1 MLRGLRTQIFLWT
14 ILPLALI
21 LIGVAYVGV
30 VSHQRAMR
38 EMVAE
43 RDGAL
48 AEASAARISELLD
61 DHLQHLE
68 NVDIAHPES
77 WDTHIFDG
85 GLALYDSQRNVLAAV
100 PSRTVWET
108 RSKNLPSGNISRPF
122 FENGNWYV
130 LIARTE
136 DDQRLV
142 GAVALPAFK
151 SIAPRGTPYLVDAQ
165 GTIIAHPDASRVGEN
180 LRAHEGIAQV
190 TRGEAGATFHHDA
203 AGNELV
209 VGYAPIAPAEWGL
222 LIDESW
228 GDVVEPLFQFSIL
241 LPVVLAIVGVVA
253 LIAIYF
259 GVRYVIRPLQQLSV
273 AANRIAFGDYTAA
286 EKHVGGAREIEEL
299 RETLDAMAK
308 QVHTAQ
314 EAMQHYIGAVTQG
327 QEEERKRLARELHD
341 DTIQSLIALQQRI
354 ELTRKALAKDP
365 RTAATKL
372 NELKMLT
379 GETLGQVRGFVRD
392 LRPTYL
398 EELGLIP
405 SLEMLAQE
413 AKATFQ
419 VQGEEQRLDAER
431 ELALYR
437 ITQEALRNT
446 GKHARAT
453 KVNVTVTFRPA
464 EVTVEIL
471 DNGVGF
477 DAPATPGAYAQAG
490 HFGLTGMQE
499 RAQLFGGNV
508 YVQSEPGKGT
518 RLIAYVPLT
527 FSVQSHAQKGT
538 LQLGDG

>member
-21 LIGVAYVGV
+21 LVGAAYLGV
-30 VSHQRAMR
+30 VSHQSAMR
-38 EMVAE
+38 ELVAE

-68 NVDIAHPES
+68 NVNIAQPEN

-85 GLALYDSQRNVLAAV
+85 GLALYDAQSNLLASV

-108 RSKNLPSGNISRPF
+108 RTKNIPRTNIGKPF
-122 FENGNWYV
+122 FENGKWYV
-130 LIARTE
+130 LVARTVE
-136 DDQRLV
+136 NQRLV
-142 GAVALPAFK
+142 GALALPAFK

-165 GTIIAHPDASRVGEN
+165 GTIIAHPDAARVGEN
-180 LRAHEGIAQV
+180 LGAHEGITQV
-190 TRGEAGATFHHDA
+190 TRGQAGATFHHDA
-203 AGNELV
+203 TGNELV
-209 VGYAPIAPAEWGL
+209 VGYAPIPPAGWGL

-228 GDVVEPLFQFSIL
+228 ADVVEPMFQFSIL
-241 LPVVLAIVGVVA
+241 LPVVLALVGVVA
-253 LIAIYF
+253 LGAIYF

-286 EKHVGGAREIEEL
+286 EKHVGGAREIEDL

-314 EAMQHYIGAVTQG
+314 EAMQHYIGAVTRG

-354 ELTRKALAKDP
+354 ELTRKALTKDP
-365 RTAATKL
+365 DTAALKL
-372 NELKMLT
+372 NELKALT
-379 GETLGQVRGFVRD
+379 GDALVQVRGFVRD

-405 SLEMLAQE
+405 ALEMLAQE
-413 AKATFQ
+413 AGATFQ
-419 VQGEEQRLDAER
+419 VLGDEQRLDAER
-431 ELALYR
+431 ELVLFR
-437 ITQEALRNT
+437 ITQEALRNIH
-446 GKHARAT
+446 KHAQAT
-453 KVNVTVTFRPA
+453 QVNVNVVFRPA
-464 EVTVEIL
+464 EVTVEVQ

-477 DAPATPGAYAQAG
+477 EAPSTPAAYAQAG

-508 YVQSEPGKGT
+508 YVQSERGRGT

-527 FSVQSHAQKGT
+527 PSAQARS
-538 LQLGDG
+538 